1 MVRSL
6 QIFLV
11 IVLLQGI
18 ILKLYAQTKINSCL
32 YIGGKDK
39 YVLSEKIKLDGGET
53 QTFNSLFIWDKD
65 KVIRIVFLYDRK
77 FPALSKSTINH
88 LKSFESFLPTF
99 REVTWHE
106 HTKKGVVYI
115 IGIYSY
121 EGTFTDKGKGDIG
134 GYEYA
139 TKLKTVIDARNKKY
153 NPLADKFGSIDCQD
167 CDHEVMIYNEKR
179 KGKEINNLPLLINS
193 VSGDSSYIIS
203 PIHIDIYRV
212 DNSEKDHNSLP
223 DKLTG
228 YKLYSTVSFLS
239 QSVIF
244 PTKKFNYEPYKWQ
257 GRFIEENTLPYLY
270 KSKSSM
276 DTATLINELSELPL
290 SAKETYFNTI
300 KFIEPQIVRNKILS
314 KKDSIRIIEYS
325 NNRRKDS
332 IKMREYIKSQFLRG
346 DHFDYQYCAECYND
360 ETSKAEKIKRHCPL
374 KIALY
379 KAGYDENWSYAFS
392 DKYKHYFKVEQRNF
406 GASNVIKYSTD
417 QLNSNEWLL
426 MSPGIGYWMSDV
438 SNYYSLY
445 STNFN
450 NLFLNE
456 KKITE

>member
-1 MVRSL
+1 
-6 QIFLV
+6 
-11 IVLLQGI
+11 
-18 ILKLYAQTKINSCL
+18 
-32 YIGGKDK
+32 
-39 YVLSEKIKLDGGET
+39 
-53 QTFNSLFIWDKD
+53 
-65 KVIRIVFLYDRK
+65 
-77 FPALSKSTINH
+77 
-88 LKSFESFLPTF
+88 
-99 REVTWHE
+99 
-106 HTKKGVVYI
+106 
-115 IGIYSY
+115 
-121 EGTFTDKGKGDIG
+121 
-134 GYEYA
+134 
-139 TKLKTVIDARNKKY
+139 
-153 NPLADKFGSIDCQD
+153 
-167 CDHEVMIYNEKR
+167 
-179 KGKEINNLPLLINS
+179 